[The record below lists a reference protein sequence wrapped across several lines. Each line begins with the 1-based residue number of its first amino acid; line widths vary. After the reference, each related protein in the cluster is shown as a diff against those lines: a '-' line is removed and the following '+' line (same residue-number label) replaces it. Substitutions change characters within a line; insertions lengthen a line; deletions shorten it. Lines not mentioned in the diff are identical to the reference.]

1 MTTFA
6 IQIQKNMNKA
16 ILLLLAFSLSYAPT
30 STAQEIAFETGTWT
44 EIKAKA
50 KKENKLIF
58 LDAYAT
64 WCGPCKWM
72 AKNIF
77 TDKSVADYYNA
88 NFINAKIDMEKGE
101 GIDIAK
107 AYKVSCYPNLVYID
121 GDGKLVH
128 RAAGSMEAAAFID
141 LGKTAYTPEKA
152 FSYYQ
157 NKYDAGERNPSFL
170 TTYLDVMS
178 QTCLP
183 TSSVATDYFASVKEE
198 DILQQDNWN
207 LLYHHI
213 ADVNAAP
220 FVYLVKNRKAFEAKY
235 TADSVNQ
242 KIYDTYLKHGTT
254 LIRSKEDAAGK
265 LKTFLP
271 EITKSGIAR
280 ADELI
285 ANLNLSFTKSQG
297 DWNAWF
303 FAAKTLAEKY
313 YASDANFLNNVSWTA
328 FEKLEDKKKLSEAEL
343 WAKKSVELKEGSYN
357 LDTYAN
363 LLFKNGKGELALV
376 TEKKALELAK
386 AAGEDTKSYEEV
398 IKQIEKALK

>member
-1 MTTFA
+1 MKHLFTL
-6 IQIQKNMNKA
+6 
-16 ILLLLAFSLSYAPT
+16 ILASFLISSAF
-30 STAQEIAFETGTWT
+30 AQEIAFETGTWA

-58 LDAYAT
+58 MDAFTT

-77 TDKSVADYYNA
+77 TDKAVADYYNA

-107 AYKVSCYPNLVYID
+107 EYKVSCYPNLVYID

-152 FSYYQ
+152 FSFYQ
-157 NKYDAGERNPSFL
+157 NKYDAGERNPAFL
-170 TTYLDVMS
+170 TAYLDVMS

-183 TSSVATDYFASVKEE
+183 TSSVATDYFASIKEQ
-198 DILQQDNWN
+198 DILQQGNWN

-220 FVYLVKNRKAFEAKY
+220 FVYLVKNRKAFEDKY

-242 KIYDTYLKHGTT
+242 KIYDTYLQHGNT
-254 LIRSKEDAAGK
+254 LLRSKEDAAVK
-265 LKTFLP
+265 LKAFQM
-271 EITKSGIAR
+271 EVSNSGISR
-280 ADELI
+280 ADELNTTLTLKF
-285 ANLNLSFTKSQG
+285 AQSQG
-297 DWNAWF
+297 DWNTWF
-303 FAAKTLAEKY
+303 IAANKLAEKS
-313 YASDANFLNNVSWTA
+313 SDANFLNGLGWTA
-328 FEKLEDKKKLSEAEL
+328 FEKLDDPKKLNEAEL

-363 LLFKNGKGELALV
+363 LLFKNGKAELALA

-386 AAGEDTKSYEEV
+386 AAGEDLKAYEDV
-398 IKQIEKALK
+398 IAEIEKGLK